1 MAPQKG
7 SDARLQLGEEVAPPT
22 ENGELVF
29 EAPWEARV
37 FALAHHLCDAGLY
50 SWDDFREALI
60 EEIAQWDAAHP
71 RGEGYVYYERFQAAL
86 EALLVTRGVVAP
98 GALEAETALL
108 AARPHGY
115 DHP

>member
-1 MAPQKG
+1 MAPQEG
-7 SDARLQLGEEVAPPT
+7 GDARLQLGAEAAPPT

-37 FALAHHLCDAGLY
+37 FALAHHLCDAGHY
-50 SWDDFREALI
+50 SWDDFRDALI

-71 RGEGYVYYERFQAAL
+71 AGEGYVYYERFQAAL
-86 EALLVTRGVVAP
+86 EALLVKRGVVAT
-98 GALEAETALL
+98 GALEAETAKL
-108 AARPHGY
+108 AARPHGH

>member
-7 SDARLQLGEEVAPPT
+7 GDARLQLVAEAAPPS

-37 FALAHHLCDAGLY
+37 FALAHHLCDAGHY
-50 SWDDFREALI
+50 SWDDFRDALI
-60 EEIAQWDAAHP
+60 AEIAQWDAAHP
-71 RGEGYVYYERFQAAL
+71 AGEGYVYYERFQAAL
-86 EALLVTRGVVAP
+86 EALLVNRGLFAA
-98 GALEAETALL
+98 GALEAETAKL
-108 AARPHGY
+108 AARPHGH

>member
-1 MAPQKG
+1 VAPQKG
-7 SDARLQLGEEVAPPT
+7 GDARLQLVAEAAPPS

-37 FALAHHLCDAGLY
+37 FALAHHLCDAGHY
-50 SWDDFREALI
+50 SWDDFRDALI

-71 RGEGYVYYERFQAAL
+71 AGEGYVYYERFQAAL
-86 EALLVTRGVVAP
+86 EALLVNRGLFAA
-98 GALEAETALL
+98 GALEAETAKL
-108 AARPHGY
+108 AARPHGH